1 MRRVR
6 YRVAASLDGY
16 IAGPNGEIDWIV
28 HDPSMDFASLYA
40 SIDTV
45 SARAPHVRA
54 DATAGR
60 PCLAGGLACL
70 CVLAD
75 APGERASR
83 SHGRQH

>member
-28 HDPSMDFASLYA
+28 HDPSMDFALA
-40 SIDTV
+40 IRQHRHRP
-45 SARAPHVRA
+45 ARAPHVRA

-70 CVLAD
+70 
-75 APGERASR
+75 
-83 SHGRQH
+83 